1 MHANTHSIMVAA
13 CALLTLAL
21 LAGCE
26 TEPSEQ
32 MAITITPNNVTL
44 RPGESQEF
52 TATGLQDYTWEIRD
66 SDGKATST
74 DRIAV
79 LSTKKGNSTIYTAV
93 SGTNMTRVLRVSAN
107 VRSGTQTTDPPAT
120 ETERTSVV
128 FAEAIIT
135 HRP

>member
-1 MHANTHSIMVAA
+1 MHANMHRFMVPA

-32 MAITITPNNVTL
+32 MALTITPNNVEL

-52 TATGLQDYTWEIRD
+52 TATGLQDYTWEILD
-66 SDGKATST
+66 NTGAN
-74 DRIAV
+74 RIAV

-107 VRSGTQTTDPPAT
+107 VRGGTQTTDPP
-120 ETERTSVV
+120 ESERTSLV
-128 FAEAIIT
+128 FAEAIIM